1 LGVELMA
8 AKIYV
13 AKYIKDPRRWEPL
26 NIGVFV
32 VDEHG
37 LAGRFIGEKDDGSVD
52 KRSVRH
58 LVESTEVYEQWVK
71 YWRRMLADGAIGE
84 ILKTTA
90 PQYWIA
96 ESGEVWMGEE
106 TPENLVKRYFAELVV
121 RDGPEDDPA
130 AFRLRTSVE
139 KLLVE
144 TGVAQSPAFT
154 RDGRFE
160 SQDLD
165 PPEEFQFQYALQD
178 SRIVVGQRVPL
189 ASEPFVHDALWKF
202 SHLKEDIERVAFV
215 FAEDDDVV
223 PHRRHL
229 ARFSTVVDVARPSA
243 GEVVR
248 EVFFGR

>member
-1 LGVELMA
+1 MA

-13 AKYIKDPRRWEPL
+13 AKYIKDPRRWEPR
-26 NIGVFV
+26 NIGVFA

-52 KRSVRH
+52 RRSVRQ
-58 LVESTEVYEQWVK
+58 LVENTEVYEQWVK
-71 YWRRMLADGAIGE
+71 YWRRMLADGAIEE

-106 TPENLVKRYFAELVV
+106 TPDDLVDRYYSELVA
-121 RDGPEDDPA
+121 RNGQEDDPA
-130 AFRLRTSVE
+130 AFRLRASVE
-139 KLLVE
+139 RLLTE

-165 PPEEFQFQYALQD
+165 PPEEFQFQYALRD
-178 SRIVVGQRVPL
+178 SRIVVGQRIPL

-202 SHLKEDIERVAFV
+202 SHLRNDIEKVAFV
-215 FAEDDDVV
+215 IEEDDEAV

-229 ARFSTVVDVARPSA
+229 ARWSTVVDVGQPNA
-243 GEVVR
+243 GDLVR
-248 EVFFGR
+248 EAFLGH